1 MLRGW
6 LGTSLLIQWLRL
18 IPNAGGMGSIPG
30 QGTKIPYAHGTAK
43 KKKREEEEVCY
54 IRTEHCLLD
63 LATKKLIGYLGNN
76 SFGGEKEI
84 DIRKRL

>member
-1 MLRGW
+1 MQGAWVQSLVRELR
-6 LGTSLLIQWLRL
+6 SHMPMVQ
-18 IPNAGGMGSIPG
+18 P
-30 QGTKIPYAHGTAK
+30 K
-43 KKKREEEEVCY
+43 KKKEEEEVCY

>member
-1 MLRGW
+1 MQGAWVQSLVRELR
-6 LGTSLLIQWLRL
+6 SHMPMVQ
-18 IPNAGGMGSIPG
+18 P
-30 QGTKIPYAHGTAK
+30 K
-43 KKKREEEEVCY
+43 KKKWEEEEVCY

>member
-1 MLRGW
+1 MQGAWVQSLVRELR
-6 LGTSLLIQWLRL
+6 SHMPMVQ
-18 IPNAGGMGSIPG
+18 P
-30 QGTKIPYAHGTAK
+30 K
-43 KKKREEEEVCY
+43 KKKKEEEEVCY

-76 SFGGEKEI
+76 SFRGEEEI

>member
-1 MLRGW
+1 MQGAWVQSLVRELR
-6 LGTSLLIQWLRL
+6 SYM
-18 IPNAGGMGSIPG
+18 P
-30 QGTKIPYAHGTAK
+30 HGTAK
-43 KKKREEEEVCY
+43 KKKKEEEFGY

-76 SFGGEKEI
+76 SFRGEEEI

>member
-1 MLRGW
+1 MQGAWVQSLVRELR
-6 LGTSLLIQWLRL
+6 SHMPMVQ
-18 IPNAGGMGSIPG
+18 P
-30 QGTKIPYAHGTAK
+30 K

-54 IRTEHCLLD
+54 ISTDLCLLD